1 MYINSNAYYC
11 AIFKKYIT
19 VMILKDYNIETKKA
33 KLSHNEIE
41 EDSFDMVTKY
51 GRCNVQPTN
60 DTDNTFPA
68 IAQGLAKKHKIGEK

>member
-1 MYINSNAYYC
+1 MYINSCVYYRG
-11 AIFKKYIT
+11 IFKEYIT

-68 IAQGLAKKHKIGEK
+68 IAQGLSQKHKRAEK

>member
-1 MYINSNAYYC
+1 MYINPNGYC
-11 AIFKKYIT
+11 RFIFKQYIT
-19 VMILKDYNIETKKA
+19 VMILKDNNIETKKA

-68 IAQGLAKKHKIGEK
+68 IAQGLAKKHKRGGK

>member
-1 MYINSNAYYC
+1 MYINSNAYC
-11 AIFKKYIT
+11 HAIFKKYIT

-68 IAQGLAKKHKIGEK
+68 IAQGLAKKHKRAEK